1 MVTPIRPGART
12 GRGAASNPAGRFEST
27 RTEAVD
33 DGWGSLDEELPPFET
48 IVRPE
53 PARSIISRN
62 DSPDIS
68 FDRSINPY
76 RGCEHGCIYCLS
88 GNTRILMADGSQRPL
103 AELKEGDEIYG
114 TQKRGHYRRY
124 VRTRIVAHWRTAK
137 PAWRI
142 RLEDGTELIASGDHR
157 FLTERGWKFVAK
169 ASGREGGPEQRPYLT
184 LNNTLMGFGAIRA
197 STCRGD
203 LGAYRRGYL
212 CGLIRGDGH
221 IGVYHYSRAGRAN
234 GDQHRFRLA
243 MADTEALDRAT
254 AFLAGFGIGTDRFA
268 FQAETDTRKR
278 TEAIRTSA
286 RASVAAITRLI
297 EWPDRCEGDWMRG
310 FVAGI
315 FDAEGSSFDGVLRIS
330 NTDARMIETTNQGL
344 RELCFDTCVETV
356 RPPAR
361 KPVSCIRIRGG
372 LREQL
377 RFIGIFDPSISRK
390 RSIES
395 QAVKSAAQLA
405 VVELEPLD
413 GRAELFDITTG
424 TGDFIANGVISHN
437 CYARPSHAYVNLS
450 PGLDFETRL
459 FYKQNAAQLLERELA
474 APSYRCRPITIGA
487 NTDPYQPI
495 ERDYRVTRSIIEV
508 LAQYRHPFSIITK
521 SAMIERDIDLLA
533 PLAAD
538 DLVYALV
545 SVTTLSNDLK
555 RTLEPR
561 TAAPAARLRAIR
573 SLSEAGIPVGVMVA
587 PVIPVLTDSE
597 LEKILEAAAASGA
610 RSAAYVLLR
619 LPYELRDLFREW
631 LHEHEPL
638 KAKHVMSRL
647 NDMRGGRDNDPRF
660 GHRQRGE
667 GEYAQLLARRFAV
680 ACARHGL
687 NQRER
692 FAHNVELFRPPVLG
706 PQQLSLI

>member
-27 RTEAVD
+27 RTEVVD
-33 DGWGSLDEELPPFET
+33 DGWGSADEELPPFET
-48 IVRPE
+48 IVMPE

-68 FDRSINPY
+68 FDQSINPY

-88 GNTRILMADGSQRPL
+88 GDTRILMANGSQRPL

-114 TQKRGHYRRY
+114 TQRRGHYRRY
-124 VRTRIVAHWRTAK
+124 VRTHVLAHWRTQK
-137 PAWRI
+137 PAWRV
-142 RLEDGTELIASGDHR
+142 RLQDGTELIASGDHR
-157 FLTERGWKFVAK
+157 FLTERGWKFVARAK
-169 ASGREGGPEQRPYLT
+169 APEQRPYLT

-197 STCRGD
+197 SQCGVD
-203 LGAYRRGYL
+203 PGAYRRGYL

-221 IGVYHYSRAGRAN
+221 VGVYHYGRVGRAN
-234 GDQHRFRLA
+234 GDQHKFRLA
-243 MADTEALDRAT
+243 LLDSEALDRAT
-254 AFLAGFGIGTDRFA
+254 NFLAECGIGTDRFPFHSGTA
-268 FQAETDTRKR
+268 TRKPMQ
-278 TEAIRTSA
+278 AIRTSS
-286 RASVAAITRLI
+286 RASVAAISRLI

-315 FDAEGSSFDGVLRIS
+315 FDAEGSCSEGVIRIS
-330 NTDARMIETTNQGL
+330 NTDARMIETTNQSL
-344 RELCFDTCVETV
+344 RALSFDTCVETV

-361 KPVSCIRIRGG
+361 QPVSCVRIRGG

-377 RFIGIFDPSISRK
+377 RFIGTFDPAISRE

-395 QAVKSAAQLA
+395 QAVKSAAKLE
-405 VVELEPLD
+405 VVELEPLQ
-413 GRAELFDITTG
+413 GSRELFDITTG
-424 TGDFIANGVISHN
+424 TGDFVANGVVSHN
-437 CYARPSHAYVNLS
+437 CYARPSHAYMNLS
-450 PGLDFETRL
+450 AGLDFETKL
-459 FYKQNAAQLLERELA
+459 FYKQDAAQLLERELA

-495 ERDYRVTRSIIEV
+495 EREYRVTRSIIEV
-508 LAQYRHPFSIITK
+508 LAKYRHPFSIITK

-538 DLVYALV
+538 NLVYALV

-561 TAAPAARLRAIR
+561 TASPAARLRAIR
-573 SLSEAGIPVGVMVA
+573 NLSEAGVPVGVMVA

-597 LEKILEAAAASGA
+597 TEKILEAAAASGA

-619 LPYELRDLFREW
+619 LPYELKDLFREW
-631 LHEHEPL
+631 LGEHEPL

-647 NDMRGGRDNDPRF
+647 QDMRGGRDNDPRF

-667 GEYAQLLARRFAV
+667 GEYAQLLSRRFAL
-680 ACARHGL
+680 ACERLGL

-692 FAHNVELFRPPVLG
+692 FTHNVELFRAPVLG